1 MGKGDRPKTRW
12 KHERIR
18 RKKRREKSQAVARHA
33 SRTATA

>member
-18 RKKRREKSQAVARHA
+18 RKKRREKSKAVAHQA
-33 SRTATA
+33 SRTATG